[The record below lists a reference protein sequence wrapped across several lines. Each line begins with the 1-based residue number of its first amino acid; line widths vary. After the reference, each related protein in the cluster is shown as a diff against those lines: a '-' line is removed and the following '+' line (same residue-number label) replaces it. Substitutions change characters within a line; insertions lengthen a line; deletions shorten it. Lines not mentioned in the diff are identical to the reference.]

1 MFWFRAERRHLATGL
16 DGEQLPWTAENLGQ
30 HISSTAALV
39 RAARRNLATAHKAE
53 AGYIVNHLVPD
64 AEKKRMLLVRCGVML
79 VPARVVES
87 PAMVAM
93 IAAYIRAGAECGVLP
108 PSRESLYTA
117 FTRAMLYSRLNM
129 YGAANWAAAALN
141 RAPANGFRLAST
153 YGAMRGSGDTQ

>member
-16 DGEQLPWTAENLGQ
+16 DGEHLPWTAENLGQ
-30 HISSTAALV
+30 HVSSTVDLV
-39 RAARRNLATAHKAE
+39 RASQRGLATLHKAK

-64 AEKKRMLLVRCGVML
+64 NEKKRMLLVRCGVLL

-87 PAMVAM
+87 PESVEWN
-93 IAAYIRAGAECGVLP
+93 AANIQAGAECGVLP

-141 RAPANGFRLAST
+141 CPPARGFRLAAT
-153 YGAMRGSGDTQ
+153 YGAMRGSGETV